1 MTKRRKPDNDVGS
14 ELLEAGGVVPTRSD
28 THAGTQIELDA
39 QLPVDVVLPEVA
51 EPPPEPERRRRKR
64 RLIWPL
70 LLASALAAASW
81 TIAQAATLPPLSLAD
96 AAAHG
101 LVTEAAQGPVEAVV
115 PTAGP
120 LASAKPAPFGPQIE
134 VILPP
139 PPPPPPPPAS
149 SSKRSST
156 SDRKAAA
163 AALTTTQYCDGKYG
177 ATASASTLEGLLTAA
192 NAERANF
199 GLGALSWSGALAQS
213 SQDWSNAMASASDP
227 GNPGAALGHG
237 MVPSP
242 GGQNVAAAWTTAPSM
257 AGASAIT
264 TAHSGWMASPGHC
277 DNILRAS
284 FTTMGAGTAQSAD
297 GKAWYTTVDF
307 Q

>member
-14 ELLEAGGVVPTRSD
+14 ELLEAREADP
-28 THAGTQIELDA
+28 A
-39 QLPVDVVLPEVA
+39 PEHRL
-51 EPPPEPERRRRKR
+51 RRR

-70 LLASALAAASW
+70 LLASTLAASSLA
-81 TIAQAATLPPLSLAD
+81 IAQAATLPPLPVAD

-101 LVTEAAQGPVEAVV
+101 LVTNAAQAPISAVV

-120 LASAKPAPFGPQIE
+120 LASAKPAPFGPQLE

-139 PPPPPPPPAS
+139 PPPPPAS
-149 SSKRSST
+149 SGKRST
-156 SDRKAAA
+156 PSDRKAAA

-177 ATASASTLEGLLTAA
+177 ATTSASTPQGLLTAA
-192 NAERANF
+192 NVERANF
-199 GLGALSWSGALAQS
+199 GLAPLAWNGALAQS
-213 SQDWSNAMASASDP
+213 AQDWSNAMASAYDA
-227 GNPGAALGHG
+227 GNPGAAMSHG

-242 GGQNVAAAWTTAPSM
+242 GGQNVAAAWTTAPSL
-257 AGASAIT
+257 AGASAIA

-277 DNILRAS
+277 KNILRAS
-284 FTTMGAGTAQSAD
+284 FATMGAGTAQSAD
-297 GKAWYTTVDF
+297 GKAWYSTVDF

>member
-1 MTKRRKPDNDVGS
+1 
-14 ELLEAGGVVPTRSD
+14 
-28 THAGTQIELDA
+28 
-39 QLPVDVVLPEVA
+39 VDVASSEKA
-51 EPPPEPERRRRKR
+51 EPPREPERRGRKR

-70 LLASALAAASW
+70 VLTSALVAASW
-81 TIAQAATLPPLSLAD
+81 TIAHAATLPPLPLAD

-101 LVTEAAQGPVEAVV
+101 LVTDAARAPIAAAM
-115 PTAGP
+115 PTASP

-139 PPPPPPPPAS
+139 PPPPPPPAS
-149 SSKRSST
+149 SGTKSST
-156 SDRKAAA
+156 QQKKTAA

-177 ATASASTLEGLLTAA
+177 ATASASTLEGLLAAA

-213 SQDWSNAMASASDP
+213 AQDWSNTMASAYDP
-227 GNPGAALGHG
+227 GNPRTAMSHG

-257 AGASAIT
+257 AGASAISI
-264 TAHSGWMASPGHC
+264 AHSGWMASPGHC
-277 DNILRAS
+277 MNILRAS

>member
-1 MTKRRKPDNDVGS
+1 VTKRRKPDNDVGS
-14 ELLEAGGVVPTRSD
+14 ELLETSD
-28 THAGTQIELDA
+28 GAPA
-39 QLPVDVVLPEVA
+39 PA
-51 EPPPEPERRRRKR
+51 PERRRRKR
-64 RLIWPL
+64 RLFWPL

-81 TIAQAATLPPLSLAD
+81 TIAQAATVPPLPLAD

-101 LVTEAAQGPVEAVV
+101 LVTDAAQSPIAAVV
-115 PTAGP
+115 PTVGP

-139 PPPPPPPPAS
+139 PTPPPPVS
-149 SSKRSST
+149 SGTRSST

-163 AALTTTQYCDGKYG
+163 TALTTTQYCDGKYG
-177 ATASASTLEGLLTAA
+177 ATSSASTLEGLLTAA

-213 SQDWSNAMASASDP
+213 AQDWSNSMASSYDASSP
-227 GNPGAALGHG
+227 GTAMTHG

-257 AGASAIT
+257 AVASAIA

-277 DNILRAS
+277 KNILRAS
-284 FTTMGAGTAQSAD
+284 FTSMGAGAAQSAD

>member
-1 MTKRRKPDNDVGS
+1 MTKRRKPDEGV
-14 ELLEAGGVVPTRSD
+14 EA
-28 THAGTQIELDA
+28 E
-39 QLPVDVVLPEVA
+39 A
-51 EPPPEPERRRRKR
+51 ERAPERRRRKR

-70 LLASALAAASW
+70 VLASALAASSW
-81 TIAQAATLPPLSLAD
+81 TIAQAATLPPLPVAE

-101 LVTEAAQGPVEAVV
+101 PVADAAQAPIDAVV

-120 LASAKPAPFGPQIE
+120 VASAQPAPFGPQLE

-139 PPPPPPPPAS
+139 PPPPPPPAS
-149 SSKRSST
+149 SGQRSSPQQ
-156 SDRKAAA
+156 KQAAA

-177 ATASASTLEGLLTAA
+177 ATTSASTPQGLLTAA

-199 GLGALSWSGALAQS
+199 GLAPLSWSGTLAQS
-213 SQDWSNAMASASDP
+213 AQDWSNTMAGNYDP
-227 GNPGAALGHG
+227 TNPGAAMGHG

-242 GGQNVAAAWTTAPSM
+242 GGQNVAAAWTSGSMSQATAI
-257 AGASAIT
+257 A

-277 DNILRAS
+277 ENILRAS
-284 FTTMGAGTAQSAD
+284 FTSMGAGTAEAGS

>member
-1 MTKRRKPDNDVGS
+1 MTKRRKPDNDVAS

-39 QLPVDVVLPEVA
+39 HLPVDVVLPEEA

-101 LVTEAAQGPVEAVV
+101 LVTDAAQAPVEAVV

-139 PPPPPPPPAS
+139 PPPPPPAS
-149 SSKRSST
+149 SGKRSST

-163 AALTTTQYCDGKYG
+163 AALTPTQYCDGKYG

-213 SQDWSNAMASASDP
+213 S
-227 GNPGAALGHG
+227 
-237 MVPSP
+237 
-242 GGQNVAAAWTTAPSM
+242 
-257 AGASAIT
+257 
-264 TAHSGWMASPGHC
+264 
-277 DNILRAS
+277 
-284 FTTMGAGTAQSAD
+284 
-297 GKAWYTTVDF
+297 
-307 Q
+307 

>member
-1 MTKRRKPDNDVGS
+1 MYRLGGRSLVTKGREPDNDVVS
-14 ELLEAGGVVPTRSD
+14 ELLETSD
-28 THAGTQIELDA
+28 AA
-39 QLPVDVVLPEVA
+39 A
-51 EPPPEPERRRRKR
+51 APERRRRKR

-81 TIAQAATLPPLSLAD
+81 AIAQAATLPPLPLAD

-101 LVTEAAQGPVEAVV
+101 LVTDAAQSPIAAVV

-120 LASAKPAPFGPQIE
+120 LASAKLAPFGPQIE

-139 PPPPPPPPAS
+139 PPPPPAS
-149 SSKRSST
+149 SGKRSSI
-156 SDRKAAA
+156 SDRKVAA

-192 NAERANF
+192 NAERASF
-199 GLGALSWSGALAQS
+199 GLGALSWSGALAQLA
-213 SQDWSNAMASASDP
+213 QDWSNAMASVSDP
-227 GNPGAALGHG
+227 GNPGAALSHD

-257 AGASAIT
+257 AGASAIA

-277 DNILRAS
+277 KNILRSS